1 MFVAIKDRR
10 EKKTKK
16 HNPRK
21 NPAAGQIPD
30 GWLLRGLCHHLHHAH
45 VDALYG
51 FLFRT
56 RGHKAPRKN
65 EGKRMEWRV
74 MACGMS
80 LLFSTYM
87 YDHVLAYNTIQ

>member
-1 MFVAIKDRR
+1 MRCLLPSKIGGR
-10 EKKTKK
+10 KKTKK

-56 RGHKAPRKN
+56 RGHKAPRKKGN
-65 EGKRMEWRV
+65 GWNGV
-74 MACGMS
+74 
-80 LLFSTYM
+80 
-87 YDHVLAYNTIQ
+87 